1 MAPTVN
7 VDFVDGEEIWV
18 YGVNL
23 GLRLDQSESPAEPL
37 KRYNLRHTPEWRN
50 WSVLT
55 RRKGDW

>member
-23 GLRLDQSESPAEPL
+23 GLRLDRSESPAEPL